1 MALTHEMITL
11 FIILVMMILL
21 LRETFRSDVVALF
34 VMVTLGVTGVVGI
47 DQLFSGFSS
56 SIVITIIA
64 VAIISEALSLTGLSN
79 RIMGWLIKMCGDDE
93 RRTQAIILAVSA
105 LSSQILNPIIAAG
118 ILMPAVMGLSRR
130 SRFSPSLLLLPLAFG
145 VTIGGSAAFLS
156 SWNVVANETLLN
168 AGELSFRFTDFLLVG
183 LPLVLW
189 STYIFYR
196 WGGRLLKPDRE
207 SQPASESLRLDL
219 IDLYRLKENLG
230 HATILPQSPLAN
242 RTIREADW
250 ANRTGLSIVGII
262 RSGQLTLAPASQTE
276 LFAGDILM
284 VQGEP
289 DPEQLSELGLAIEPG
304 LPENADLKN
313 QTATLAEVVLAP
325 HATAVGK
332 TVQEANFREKYGLNV
347 LGIWREGKPI
357 LENVGTTPLNFG
369 DALLVHGRPDR
380 LKALPA
386 ERDWIVMNE
395 DPDVPL
401 RPGKRWLTLGITAL
415 ALLLAIANILPIHLA
430 VMIGAVLMLFTR
442 TLSVNEAYQAIDWRV
457 IFQVSGMW
465 SLSLAIQSSGLA
477 DTVIQTFFPQ
487 GTTLPPILILGILG
501 VITTLLT
508 QFIGAPVSVLL
519 LAPFALTTA
528 RTVGFNPQA
537 AVMMIALSASLTF
550 LTPFA
555 SPVNVMVMS
564 PGDYTARDFIKLGV
578 PTILGGMVIILLGVQ
593 IFWLWLR

>member
-1 MALTHEMITL
+1 MFLSHEIITL
-11 FIILVMMILL
+11 IIILVMMILL

-47 DQLFSGFSS
+47 DHLFSGFSS

-79 RIMGWLIKMCGDDE
+79 RIMGWLIKICGDDE
-93 RRTQAIILAVSA
+93 RRTQAAILAISA
-105 LSSQILNPIIAAG
+105 LSSQIINPIIAAG

-168 AGELSFRFTDFLLVG
+168 AGLKSFRFTDFLLVG
-183 LPLVLW
+183 FPLMLW
-189 STYIFYR
+189 STYLFYR
-196 WGGRLLKPDRE
+196 WGGRLFKADKATPLT
-207 SQPASESLRLDL
+207 SESLRLDL
-219 IDLYRLKENLG
+219 IDLYNLKENLG
-230 HATILPQSPLAN
+230 HVDILSGSPMAN
-242 RTIREADW
+242 QTIRDADW
-250 ANRTGLSIVGII
+250 ANWIGLSIVGII
-262 RSGQLTLAPASQTE
+262 RSGKLTLAPDSQMVLYE
-276 LFAGDILM
+276 GDILI
-284 VQGEP
+284 VQGDS
-289 DPEQLSELGLAIEPG
+289 DPEQLETLGLAINSG
-304 LPENADLKN
+304 LPENAALKN
-313 QTATLAEVVLAP
+313 QSATFAEVVLAP
-325 HATAVGK
+325 HANAVGK
-332 TVQEANFREKYGLNV
+332 TVQEANFREKYGMNV
-347 LGIWREGKPI
+347 LGIWREGHPI
-357 LENVGTTPLNFG
+357 LENVSTTPLNFG
-369 DALLVHGRPDR
+369 DALLVHGHPAR

-401 RPGKRWLTLGITAL
+401 RPRKRWLTLGITGL
-415 ALLLAIANILPIHLA
+415 VLILAISNALPIHLA

-465 SLSLAIQSSGLA
+465 SLSLAIQSTGLA
-477 DTVIQTFFPQ
+477 DTVIQIFFPQ

-519 LAPFALTTA
+519 IAPFALTTA

-537 AVMMIALSASLTF
+537 AVMMVALSASLTF

-564 PGDYTARDFIKLGV
+564 PGEYTARDFLKIGL
-578 PTILGGMVIILLGVQ
+578 PTVIGSMVIILLGVQ

>member
-1 MALTHEMITL
+1 MSLTHETITL
-11 FIILVMMILL
+11 IVILVMMILL

-47 DQLFSGFSS
+47 DKLFSGFSS

-79 RIMGWLIKMCGDDE
+79 RIMGWLIKMCGEDE
-93 RRTQAIILAVSA
+93 RRTQAVILVVSA

-130 SRFSPSLLLLPLAFG
+130 SRFNPSILLLPLAFG
-145 VTIGGSAAFLS
+145 VTVGGSAAFLS
-156 SWNVVANETLLN
+156 SWNVVANEILLN
-168 AGELSFRFTDFLLVG
+168 AGLPSFRFTDFLLVG
-183 LPLVLW
+183 LPLALWAIVLV
-189 STYIFYR
+189 YR
-196 WGGRLLKPDRE
+196 WGGQLLKPDQR
-207 SQPASESLRLDL
+207 SQLASESLRMNL
-219 IDLYRLKENLG
+219 IDLYQLKENLG
-230 HATILPQSPLAN
+230 HVTILSGSPLAD
-242 RTIREADW
+242 RSIRDADW

-262 RSGQLTLAPASQTE
+262 RSGKLILAPDSQTE

-284 VQGEP
+284 VQGET
-289 DPEQLSELGLAIEPG
+289 DPEQLDTLGLAIEPG
-304 LPENADLKN
+304 LPADADLKS

-325 HATAVGK
+325 HASAVGR

-380 LKALPA
+380 LKALPT

-401 RPGKRWLTLGITAL
+401 RHGKRWLTLGITML
-415 ALLLAIANILPIHLA
+415 ALILAIANILPIHLA

-477 DTVIQTFFPQ
+477 DTVIQTLFPQ
-487 GTTLPPILILGILG
+487 GTTLQPILILGILG

-519 LAPFALTTA
+519 IAPFALTIA
-528 RTVGFNPQA
+528 RTLGFNPQA

-550 LTPFA
+550 ITPFA

-564 PGDYTARDFIKLGV
+564 PGEYTARDFLRVGLPMVI
-578 PTILGGMVIILLGVQ
+578 GGMVIILLGVQ
-593 IFWLWLR
+593 VFWLWLR

>member
-1 MALTHEMITL
+1 MVLTHEIITL
-11 FIILVMMILL
+11 IVILVMMVLL

-79 RIMGWLIKMCGDDE
+79 RLMGWLIKMCGEDE

-130 SRFSPSLLLLPLAFG
+130 SRFSPSILLLPLAFG

-156 SWNVVANETLLN
+156 SWNVVANETLHT

-189 STYIFYR
+189 GTYIFYR
-196 WGGRLLKPDRE
+196 WGGRLIKPAQKG
-207 SQPASESLRLDL
+207 QPASESLRLDL
-219 IDLYRLKENLG
+219 IDLYQLKENIG
-230 HATILPQSPLAN
+230 HVTLQAGSPLAD
-242 RTIREADW
+242 RSIRDADW
-250 ANRTGLSIVGII
+250 ANLTGLSIVGII
-262 RSGQLTLAPASQTE
+262 RSGKLNLAPGSQE
-276 LFAGDILM
+276 VLYVGDVLM

-289 DPEQLSELGLAIEPG
+289 NPEQLDPLGLAIEPG
-304 LPENADLKN
+304 QPQGAALKD

-325 HATAVGK
+325 HASAVGK
-332 TVQEANFREKYGLNV
+332 TVQEANFREKYGLSV

-357 LENVGTTPLNFG
+357 LEKVSTTPLNFG
-369 DALLVHGRPDR
+369 DALLVHGSPER

-386 ERDWIVMNE
+386 ERDWIVINE

-401 RPGKRWLTLGITAL
+401 RHGKRWLTLSITGFVL
-415 ALLLAIANILPIHLA
+415 ILAIANVLPIHLA

-457 IFQVSGMW
+457 VFQVSGMW

-477 DTVIQTFFPQ
+477 DTVIQTIFPQ
-487 GTTLPPILILGILG
+487 GTMLQPILILGILG
-501 VITTLLT
+501 LITTLIT
-508 QFIGAPVSVLL
+508 QFIGAPVTVLL

-564 PGDYTARDFIKLGV
+564 PGEYTARDFLRVGI
-578 PTILGGMVIILLGVQ
+578 PTVIGGLVIILLGVQ
-593 IFWLWLR
+593 VFWLWLR